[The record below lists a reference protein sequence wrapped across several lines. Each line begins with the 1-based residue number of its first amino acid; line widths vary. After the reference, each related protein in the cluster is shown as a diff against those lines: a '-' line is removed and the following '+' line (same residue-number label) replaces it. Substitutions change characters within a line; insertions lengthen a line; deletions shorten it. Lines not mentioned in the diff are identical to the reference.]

1 VGLDIFNQLK
11 ELDMSLDENNDG
23 NGEENTSPKGPKG
36 PWGNASNR
44 GRRPANEPEKEM
56 RGRKDAPPQS
66 PWSRWEGSPSN
77 GGNNIDDLID
87 AFQGRVRK
95 FMSGGGSGNYGDSRG
110 GNGFRRDA
118 PKGSWKIFALL
129 TVGATILW
137 LGTGFYRV
145 QEGEVGVVLR
155 FGEMVRTSVP
165 GLQYHLPA
173 PFESVIVQK
182 VAVLNT
188 IDGGMKA
195 ETNGDSVDATL
206 ILTGDENMVHTNYTI
221 LWKIK
226 DVREYLF
233 TARDP
238 DETIRVAAES
248 VVREVI
254 GQTTARL
261 ALTEGR
267 GQIEVR
273 AQEIL
278 QKLLDQYKMGIQVV
292 SIQLQ
297 NVAPPHQVVDAFNDL
312 QASLVNADQSR
323 NEAEAYRNEIIPR
336 AEGQAAQIVN
346 KATADSQSKIAEA
359 EGEAARFLQA
369 LEAFEKYPDVTR
381 KRYWLETMQAVLSKT
396 AKIILDKKVGNGV
409 LPYLP
414 LNDLKGAMNESKPPV
429 SGNPVLPGKEG
440 DSK

>member
-1 VGLDIFNQLK
+1 MPWDDDGKNGGSDGPPK
-11 ELDMSLDENNDG
+11 ES
-23 NGEENTSPKGPKG
+23 KG
-36 PWGNASNR
+36 PWGGGTNR
-44 GRRPANEPEKEM
+44 GGGRSGDQSGNES
-56 RGRKDAPPQS
+56 RGRKDDIPPN
-66 PWSRWEGSPSN
+66 PWARRNGPSSS

-87 AFQGRVRK
+87 TIQNRIRK
-95 FMSGGGSGNYGDSRG
+95 MMSGGGSS
-110 GNGFRRDA
+110 
-118 PKGSWKIFALL
+118 PKGGGTKGNPPKGNWRAFALL
-129 TVGATILW
+129 GMGAVVLW
-137 LGTGFYRV
+137 LGTGLYRV
-145 QEGEVGVVLR
+145 QEGEIGVVLR
-155 FGEMVRTSVP
+155 FGEMVRTSLP

-182 VAVLNT
+182 VAAVNT

-195 ETNGDSVDATL
+195 EKNGDSAEATL

-226 DVREYLF
+226 DVSEYLF
-233 TARDP
+233 TARNP

-267 GQIEVR
+267 GQIETR
-273 AQEIL
+273 SQEIL
-278 QKLLDQYKMGIQVV
+278 QKLLDQYKMGIQIV

-323 NEAEAYRNEIIPR
+323 NEAEAYKNEIIPR
-336 AEGQAAQIVN
+336 AEGQAAQIAN
-346 KATADSQSKIAEA
+346 EATAYSQRKIAEA
-359 EGEAARFLQA
+359 EGEAGRFKQVLT
-369 LEAFEKYPDVTR
+369 AFETYPSITL
-381 KRYWLETMQAVLSKT
+381 KRYYLETMQAILSKT
-396 AKIILDKKVGNGV
+396 SKIILDEKVGRGI

-414 LNDLKGAMNESKPPV
+414 LNELKSHTTDQALVKKDNSK
-429 SGNPVLPGKEG
+429 
-440 DSK
+440 

>member
-1 VGLDIFNQLK
+1 
-11 ELDMSLDENNDG
+11 MPWNNDDG
-23 NGEENTSPKGPKG
+23 NNGRKGGSSKG
-36 PWGNASNR
+36 PWG
-44 GRRPANEPEKEM
+44 GGTGKDRRPHDESSKDNQGK
-56 RGRKDAPPQS
+56 RDDAPQN
-66 PWSRWEGSPSN
+66 PWTRREGSSSHN
-77 GGNNIDDLID
+77 NGNNVDDIIDNIQDRI
-87 AFQGRVRK
+87 RK
-95 FMSGGGSGNYGDSRG
+95 VMSGGGSGG
-110 GNGFRRDA
+110 GNFKGGSH
-118 PKGSWKIFALL
+118 KGSWGTLALL
-129 TVGATILW
+129 GVGAVVLW
-137 LGTGFYRV
+137 LGTGLYRV

-155 FGEMVRTSVP
+155 FGEMVRTSLP

-188 IDGGMKA
+188 IDGGMKVDKNGTDPA
-195 ETNGDSVDATL
+195 EATL

-226 DVREYLF
+226 DVSEYLF
-233 TARDP
+233 TTRDP
-238 DETIRVAAES
+238 EETIRAAAES

-267 GQIEVR
+267 GKIEIR

-323 NEAEAYRNEIIPR
+323 NEAEAYRNEVIPQ
-336 AEGQAAQIVN
+336 AEGQAAQVAN
-346 KATADSQSKIAEA
+346 EATAYSQRKVAEA
-359 EGEAARFLQA
+359 KGQAARFTQVLQA
-369 LEAFEKYPDVTR
+369 YKAYPKITR
-381 KRYWLETMQAVLSKT
+381 KRYYLETMRSVLSKT
-396 AKIILDKKVGNGV
+396 SKIILDTKVVGKGGI

-414 LNDLKGAMNESKPPV
+414 VNELNHTLAKASAQSSINKKG
-429 SGNPVLPGKEG
+429 G
-440 DSK
+440 

>member
-1 VGLDIFNQLK
+1 
-11 ELDMSLDENNDG
+11 MPWNNDDDN
-23 NGEENTSPKGPKG
+23 NGSKDGSPKGPWDGATGKG
-36 PWGNASNR
+36 RQSNDGPSGDSQGKKGNIPPNPWT
-44 GRRPANEPEKEM
+44 RR
-56 RGRKDAPPQS
+56 
-66 PWSRWEGSPSN
+66 EGSSSNSN
-77 GGNNIDDLID
+77 GNSVDDIIDNIQDRI
-87 AFQGRVRK
+87 RK
-95 FMSGGGSGNYGDSRG
+95 VMSGGGPNG
-110 GNGFRRDA
+110 GGFKGGS
-118 PKGSWKIFALL
+118 PKRNWGVITLL
-129 TVGATILW
+129 TIGAVGVW
-137 LGTGFYRV
+137 LGTGLYRV

-155 FGEMVRTSVP
+155 FGEMVRTSLP

-182 VAVLNT
+182 FAVLNT
-188 IDGGMKA
+188 IDGGMKS
-195 ETNGDSVDATL
+195 EKNGDSAEATL

-226 DVREYLF
+226 DVSEYLF
-233 TARDP
+233 TTRNP

-254 GQTTARL
+254 GQTPARM

-267 GQIEVR
+267 GKIETR

-278 QKLLDQYKMGIQVV
+278 QKLLDQYKMGIQIV

-336 AEGQAAQIVN
+336 AEGQAAQIAN
-346 KATADSQSKIAEA
+346 EATAYSQRKIAEA
-359 EGEAARFLQA
+359 QGEAIRFTQVLQA
-369 LEAFEKYPDVTR
+369 YEAHPKITL
-381 KRYWLETMQAVLSKT
+381 KRYYLESMRDVLSKT
-396 AKIILDKKVGNGV
+396 SKIILDQKVVGKGGI

-414 LNDLKGAMNESKPPV
+414 LNELKAHIPV
-429 SGNPVLPGKEG
+429 QPLNKKGG
-440 DSK
+440 

>member
-1 VGLDIFNQLK
+1 
-11 ELDMSLDENNDG
+11 MPWNNDDDN
-23 NGEENTSPKGPKG
+23 NGRKGGPSKG
-36 PWGNASNR
+36 PWG
-44 GRRPANEPEKEM
+44 GGTGKDRRSHNESS
-56 RGRKDAPPQS
+56 KDNQGKRDEP
-66 PWSRWEGSPSN
+66 PSN
-77 GGNNIDDLID
+77 PWTRRENSSSHNNGNNVDDIIDNIQDRI
-87 AFQGRVRK
+87 RK
-95 FMSGGGSGNYGDSRG
+95 VMSGGGSSG
-110 GNGFRRDA
+110 GNF
-118 PKGSWKIFALL
+118 KGGSHKGGWGTLALL
-129 TVGATILW
+129 GIGAVVLW
-137 LGTGFYRV
+137 LGTGLYRV

-155 FGEMVRTSVP
+155 FGEMVRTSLP

-188 IDGGMKA
+188 IDGGMKVDKNGGDAA
-195 ETNGDSVDATL
+195 EATL
-206 ILTGDENMVHTNYTI
+206 ILTGDENIIYTNYTV

-226 DVREYLF
+226 DVSEYLF
-233 TARDP
+233 TTRDP
-238 DETIRVAAES
+238 EETIRAAAES

-254 GQTTARL
+254 GQTTARS

-267 GQIEVR
+267 GKIETR

-336 AEGQAAQIVN
+336 AEGQAAQIAN
-346 KATADSQSKIAEA
+346 EAIAYSQRKVAEA
-359 EGEAARFLQA
+359 KGQATRFTQVLHA
-369 LEAFEKYPDVTR
+369 YKAYPQITR
-381 KRYWLETMQAVLSKT
+381 KRYYLETMRDVLSKT
-396 AKIILDKKVGNGV
+396 SKIILDAKIAGKNGI

-414 LNDLKGAMNESKPPV
+414 VNELNHTLAKASQPSAHKKG
-429 SGNPVLPGKEG
+429 G
-440 DSK
+440 

>member
-1 VGLDIFNQLK
+1 MGNQLK
-11 ELDMSLDENNDG
+11 ETYMPWNNDG
-23 NGEENTSPKGPKG
+23 GNNDGKDSSPKESKG
-36 PWGNASNR
+36 PWGGGSKRGPRSVDEPAKESGGNKGDVPPNPW
-44 GRRPANEPEKEM
+44 GRRQGA
-56 RGRKDAPPQS
+56 S
-66 PWSRWEGSPSN
+66 SS
-77 GGNNIDDLID
+77 GGNNIDDFID
-87 AFQGRVRK
+87 VIQDRVRK
-95 FMSGGGSGNYGDSRG
+95 MMSGGGSPKG
-110 GNGFRRDA
+110 GGFKGGSA
-118 PKGSWKIFALL
+118 PKGSWGLLALL
-129 TVGATILW
+129 ATGAVLLW
-137 LGTGFYRV
+137 LGTGLYRV

-155 FGEMVRTSVP
+155 FGEMVRYSYP

-182 VAVLNT
+182 VAALNT

-195 ETNGDSVDATL
+195 EKSGDSADATL
-206 ILTGDENMVHTNYTI
+206 ILTGDENMVHTNYTV

-226 DVREYLF
+226 DISEYLF
-233 TARDP
+233 TARNP

-267 GQIEVR
+267 GQIEIR

-278 QKLLDQYKMGIQVV
+278 QKLLDQYKMGIQIV

-323 NEAEAYRNEIIPR
+323 NEAEAYRNERIPR
-336 AEGQAAQIVN
+336 AEGQAAQIAN
-346 KATADSQSKIAEA
+346 EATAYSQRKIAEA
-359 EGEAARFLQA
+359 EGEAVRFTQVLQA
-369 LEAFEKYPDVTR
+369 YEAHPDITM
-381 KRYWLETMQAVLSKT
+381 KRYYLESMRDVLSKT
-396 AKIILDKKVGNGV
+396 TKIILDEKVGKGI

-414 LNDLKGAMNESKPPV
+414 LNELKGQTSSLEVDKKGHAR
-429 SGNPVLPGKEG
+429 
-440 DSK
+440 

>member
-1 VGLDIFNQLK
+1 MPWD
-11 ELDMSLDENNDG
+11 NDG
-23 NGEENTSPKGPKG
+23 NENGRKDGPPKGPKG
-36 PWGNASNR
+36 PWGGGTSSKGRQSNDDS
-44 GRRPANEPEKEM
+44 GNDTQ
-56 RGRKDAPPQS
+56 GRKDDAPPN
-66 PWSRWEGSPSN
+66 PWARRSDPSTS

-87 AFQGRVRK
+87 GIQDRVRK
-95 FMSGGGSGNYGDSRG
+95 IISGGGSGSKG
-110 GNGFRRDA
+110 GGSKGA
-118 PKGSWKIFALL
+118 PPTGNWGAITLL
-129 TVGATILW
+129 GIGAIVIW
-137 LGTGFYRV
+137 LGTGLYRV
-145 QEGEVGVVLR
+145 QEGEIGVVLR
-155 FGEMVRTSVP
+155 FGEMVRTSLP

-188 IDGGMKA
+188 IDGGMKS
-195 ETNGDSVDATL
+195 EKNGDSADATL
-206 ILTGDENMVHTNYTI
+206 ILTGDENMVHTNYTV

-226 DVREYLF
+226 DVSEYLF
-233 TARDP
+233 TARNP

-267 GQIEVR
+267 GQIEAR

-278 QKLLDQYKMGIQVV
+278 QKLLDQYKMGIQIV

-323 NEAEAYRNEIIPR
+323 NEAEAYKNEIIPR
-336 AEGQAAQIVN
+336 AQGQAAQIAN
-346 KATADSQSKIAEA
+346 EATAYSQRKIAEA
-359 EGEAARFLQA
+359 EGEAGRFLQVLA
-369 LEAFEKYPDVTR
+369 AYEAHPNITL
-381 KRYWLETMQAVLSKT
+381 KRYYIENMQAILSKT
-396 AKIILDKKVGNGV
+396 TKVILDGKVGKGI

-414 LNDLKGAMNESKPPV
+414 LNELKGHTSDPTEGQKGGSK
-429 SGNPVLPGKEG
+429 
-440 DSK
+440 

>member
-1 VGLDIFNQLK
+1 MPWD
-11 ELDMSLDENNDG
+11 NDG
-23 NGEENTSPKGPKG
+23 NDSGKDSPPKGPKG
-36 PWGNASNR
+36 PWGGGTSGK
-44 GRRPANEPEKEM
+44 GRKSIDDSENETQ
-56 RGRKDAPPQS
+56 GRKDEATPN
-66 PWSRWEGSPSN
+66 PWARRSGPSAS

-87 AFQGRVRK
+87 GIQDRVRK
-95 FMSGGGSGNYGDSRG
+95 IISGGGSS
-110 GNGFRRDA
+110 
-118 PKGSWKIFALL
+118 PKGGGPKGAPPKGNWRTVVLL
-129 TVGATILW
+129 GIGAIVIW
-137 LGTGFYRV
+137 LGTGLYRV
-145 QEGEVGVVLR
+145 QEGEIGVVLR
-155 FGEMVRTSVP
+155 FGEMVRTSLP

-188 IDGGMKA
+188 IDGGMKS
-195 ETNGDSVDATL
+195 EKNGDSVDATL
-206 ILTGDENMVHTNYTI
+206 ILTGDENMVHTNYTV

-226 DVREYLF
+226 DVSEYLF
-233 TARDP
+233 TARNP

-267 GQIEVR
+267 GQIETR

-323 NEAEAYRNEIIPR
+323 NEAEAYKNEIIPR
-336 AEGQAAQIVN
+336 AQGQAAQIAN
-346 KATADSQSKIAEA
+346 EATAYSQRKIAEA
-359 EGEAARFLQA
+359 VGEAGRFEQVLA
-369 LEAFEKYPDVTR
+369 AYEAHPSITL
-381 KRYWLETMQAVLSKT
+381 KRYYIETMQSILSKST
-396 AKIILDKKVGNGV
+396 KVILDGKVGKGI

-414 LNDLKGAMNESKPPV
+414 LNELKGHISDPTAGQKGGSK
-429 SGNPVLPGKEG
+429 
-440 DSK
+440 

>member
-1 VGLDIFNQLK
+1 
-11 ELDMSLDENNDG
+11 MSLGDDGENDTKKYNP
-23 NGEENTSPKGPKG
+23 SKGSKG
-36 PWGNASNR
+36 PWGGASNKGR
-44 GRRPANEPEKEM
+44 QSEKAEKDASGEKDEAPSNPWGRRDRP
-56 RGRKDAPPQS
+56 S
-66 PWSRWEGSPSN
+66 SN

-87 AFQGRVRK
+87 VLQDRVRK
-95 FMSGGGSGNYGDSRG
+95 LVSGESSPNRKGGGGFKGDV
-110 GNGFRRDA
+110 
-118 PKGSWKIFALL
+118 PKGSWKFAALIV
-129 TVGATILW
+129 VGAIFVW
-137 LGTGFYRV
+137 LGTGLYRV

-155 FGEMVRTSVP
+155 FGEMVRTSLP

-188 IDGGMKA
+188 IDGGMKSG
-195 ETNGDSVDATL
+195 NSDSADATL

-226 DVREYLF
+226 DVSEYLF

-267 GQIEVR
+267 GQIEIR

-278 QKLLDQYKMGIQVV
+278 QRLLDQYKMGIQVV

-336 AEGQAAQIVN
+336 AEGQAAQIAN
-346 KATADSQSKIAEA
+346 EATAYSQRKIAEA
-359 EGEAARFLQA
+359 QGEAERFNLV
-369 LEAFEKYPDVTR
+369 LEAFQEHPEVTIQ
-381 KRYWLETMQAVLSKT
+381 RYWLETMQSILSKT
-396 AKIILDKKVGNGV
+396 TKIILDKKVGEGV

-414 LNDLKGAMNESKPPV
+414 LNDLKSSMSSLAKKGASR
-429 SGNPVLPGKEG
+429 
-440 DSK
+440 

>member
-1 VGLDIFNQLK
+1 MK
-11 ELDMSLDENNDG
+11 EALMSWDDH
-23 NGEENTSPKGPKG
+23 EENKGGKDSPSKGFKG
-36 PWGNASNR
+36 PWGGGASGR
-44 GRRPANEPEKEM
+44 GRRSSEPLKDSHEKKGDVPPNPWA
-56 RGRKDAPPQS
+56 GRS
-66 PWSRWEGSPSN
+66 SSSSN
-77 GGNNIDDLID
+77 NTSGNTIDDLID
-87 AFQGRVRK
+87 RIQERVRK
-95 FMSGGGSGNYGDSRG
+95 IVSGGGSSG
-110 GNGFRRDA
+110 GNFKGSG
-118 PKGSWKIFALL
+118 PKGGWGFVSLL
-129 TVGATILW
+129 VGGVFVFW

-155 FGEMVRTSVP
+155 FGEMVRTSLP

-173 PFESVIVQK
+173 PFETVIVQK
-182 VAVLNT
+182 VAALNT
-188 IDGGMKA
+188 IDGGLRA
-195 ETNGDSVDATL
+195 EKSGDAPESTL
-206 ILTGDENMVHTNYTI
+206 ILTGDENMVHTNYTV

-226 DVREYLF
+226 DVSDYLF
-233 TARDP
+233 TARNP

-267 GQIEVR
+267 GQIETR

-278 QKLLDQYKMGIQVV
+278 QKLLDQYKMGIQIV

-336 AEGQAAQIVN
+336 AEGQAAQIIN
-346 KATADSQSKIAEA
+346 EAEA
-359 EGEAARFLQA
+359 YSQGVVAKAKGEAMRFDLVSAAYQTNPA
-369 LEAFEKYPDVTR
+369 ITLKWYYLEAMRE
-381 KRYWLETMQAVLSKT
+381 VLSKT
-396 AKIILDKKVGNGV
+396 SKIILDEKAGKSI

-414 LNDLKGAMNESKPPV
+414 LNEFKGFPSSSTDKRR
-429 SGNPVLPGKEG
+429 GG
-440 DSK
+440 

>member
-1 VGLDIFNQLK
+1 MPL
-11 ELDMSLDENNDG
+11 NNDDG
-23 NGEENTSPKGPKG
+23 NNGNKDGSSKG
-36 PWGNASNR
+36 PWGGGSAK
-44 GRRPANEPEKEM
+44 GRRSNDGSSKGAQGK
-56 RGRKDAPPQS
+56 RDDTPPN
-66 PWSRWEGSPSN
+66 PWTRREGSSSN
-77 GGNNIDDLID
+77 NGNNVDDIIDNIQDRI
-87 AFQGRVRK
+87 RK
-95 FMSGGGSGNYGDSRG
+95 IMTGGGSGG
-110 GNGFRRDA
+110 GGGLKGNS
-118 PKGSWKIFALL
+118 PKGNWGMVTLL
-129 TVGATILW
+129 GAGAVVLW
-137 LGTGFYRV
+137 LGTGLFRV

-155 FGEMVRTSVP
+155 FGEMVRTTLP

-188 IDGGMKA
+188 IDGGMKT
-195 ETNGDSVDATL
+195 EKNGDSAEATL
-206 ILTGDENMVHTNYTI
+206 ILTGDENMVHTNYTV

-226 DVREYLF
+226 DVSEYLF
-233 TARDP
+233 TTRNP

-267 GQIEVR
+267 GKIEAR

-278 QKLLDQYKMGIQVV
+278 QKLLDQYKMGIQIV

-336 AEGQAAQIVN
+336 AEGQAAQIAN
-346 KATADSQSKIAEA
+346 EATAYSQRKIAEA
-359 EGEAARFLQA
+359 EGEAIRFTQVLQA
-369 LEAFEKYPDVTR
+369 YEAHPKITL
-381 KRYWLETMQAVLSKT
+381 KRYYLESMRDVLSKT
-396 AKIILDKKVGNGV
+396 SKVILDIKAIGKGGI

-414 LNDLKGAMNESKPPV
+414 LNELKPPT
-429 SGNPVLPGKEG
+429 SPQPSNKKGT
-440 DSK
+440 